1 MNDVE
6 RSLRECKA
14 SAEFLRTTSLAQ
26 RNDALQ
32 AMAETLD
39 QQRPVLLAANAK
51 DMQAAKDLSSA
62 MQDRLLLNDARI
74 DSMIKGLREII
85 ALPDPIASRRPF
97 SQPPSGIQVY
107 KQRIP
112 LGVILMIYEARP
124 NVAVDAAALTLKAD
138 NAVLLR
144 GGKEANHS
152 NRAIHE
158 FWQQA
163 LKVAEIPGAAIS
175 ILTDTGREQ
184 MRELLQQ
191 EAFIDLVIPRGGQ
204 GLIEFVAEHSRIPVI
219 RHYKGVCHLYVD
231 AQADLAMAEQLLIDG
246 KCSRPGVCNALETLL
261 LHADI
266 AEDFIPRL
274 QRIAER
280 QSLQLF
286 AEAYTAKKLLKA
298 NVIDE
303 QGYDIEYLDKK
314 LSMKIVNSFQ
324 EALVHIGR
332 HGSQHTEVICTE
344 NPETAE
350 HFLRAVDASAVMV
363 NASSRFN
370 DGGELGLG
378 AEIGIATTKLHAYGP
393 MGLESLTAEK
403 FVVLGR
409 GEVRHPL

>member
-1 MNDVE
+1 MNE
-6 RSLRECKA
+6 FTHSLQACKA
-14 SAEFLRTTSLAQ
+14 SAELLRTTPAAKRDQ
-26 RNDALQ
+26 ALQ
-32 AMAETLD
+32 AMATILD
-39 QQRPVLLAANAK
+39 QQRVKLLAANAE
-51 DMQAAKDLSSA
+51 DMRAARALSSA

-74 DSMIKGLREII
+74 DSMIKGLHEIM
-85 ALPDPIASRRPF
+85 ALPDPIAGRRPF

-124 NVAVDAAALTLKAD
+124 NVAVDAAALTLKAG

-144 GGKEANHS
+144 GGKEATHS
-152 NRAIHE
+152 NRAIHQL
-158 FWQQA
+158 WQQA
-163 LKVAEIPGAAIS
+163 LASAEIASEAIT

-191 EAFIDLVIPRGGQ
+191 EAYIDLVIPRGGQ

-231 AQADLAMAEQLLIDG
+231 ASANLDMAEQLLIDG

-261 LHADI
+261 LHADVVE
-266 AEDFIPRL
+266 AFLPRL
-274 QRIAER
+274 QYVADHH
-280 QSLQLF
+280 SLTLF
-286 AEAYTAKKLLKA
+286 AEENTAARIA
-298 NVIDE
+298 NAIAIDE
-303 QGYDIEYLDKK
+303 AGYDIEYLDKK
-314 LSMKIVNSFQ
+314 LSVRIVKDIQ
-324 EALVHIGR
+324 QAITHIAR

-344 NPETAE
+344 NTEAAE

-393 MGLESLTAEK
+393 MGLESLTTEK
-403 FVVLGR
+403 FVVLGQ
-409 GEVRHPL
+409 GEIRHRQ

>member
-26 RNDALQ
+26 RNRALQ

-85 ALPDPIASRRPF
+85 ELPDPIASRRPF

-124 NVAVDAAALTLKAD
+124 NVAVDAAALTLKAG

-158 FWQQA
+158 LWQQA

-219 RHYKGVCHLYVD
+219 RHYKGVCHLYID
-231 AQADLAMAEQLLIDG
+231 AQADLAMAEHLLIDG

-286 AEAYTAKKLLKA
+286 AETHTAKKLAKA
-298 NVIDE
+298 DIIDE
-303 QGYDIEYLDKK
+303 HGYDIEYLDRK
-314 LSMKIVNSFQ
+314 LSVKIVNSIQ
-324 EALVHIGR
+324 EALAHIGR

>member
-6 RSLRECKA
+6 RSLTECKA

-26 RNDALQ
+26 RNRTLQ

-51 DMQAAKDLSSA
+51 DMQVAKELSSA

-85 ALPDPIASRRPF
+85 ELPDPIASRRPF

-124 NVAVDAAALTLKAD
+124 NVAVDAAALTLKAG

-158 FWQQA
+158 LWQQA
-163 LKVAEIPGAAIS
+163 LNVAEIPGAAIS
-175 ILTDTGREQ
+175 ILTDTGHEQ

-191 EAFIDLVIPRGGQ
+191 EAFIDRVIPRGGQ

-266 AEDFIPRL
+266 AEAFIPRL
-274 QRIAER
+274 QRIAEH

-286 AEAYTAKKLLKA
+286 AETYTAKKLAKA
-298 NVIDE
+298 SVIDE

-314 LSMKIVNSFQ
+314 LSVKIVNSIQ
-324 EALVHIGR
+324 EALAHIAR
-332 HGSQHTEVICTE
+332 HGSQHTEVICTD
-344 NPETAE
+344 NPESAE